1 MPSVSTKP
9 PLWAA
14 LPCPALRQRQRS
26 GSSWLHL
33 LVEKVDLERP
43 LLRRQ
48 RDPVLDV
55 LFAGQPRRDRCRVFE
70 RSQFVPRCFA
80 LLCVALHRYS
90 RARALPCNGS
100 PASPQQADRY
110 CAVLLGHSRLSGP
123 EGSEDRCCGPQ
134 CTVCTLRYFTVLY
147 GAIQSST
154 VLSTTVC
161 CQYSRRTV
169 ELRVVVQQR
178 ERTEV
183 ALVER
188 ERQRPRAALGGIPQ
202 QRQVDLPASGI
213 PTYAAANSAVPTYA
227 EAAAGRSAIQS
238 VEVIA
243 TVTTVAGTA
252 TSPKVSTHV

>member
-14 LPCPALRQRQRS
+14 LPCPAQRQRQRS

-55 LFAGQPRRDRCRVFE
+55 LVAGQPRRDRCRVFE

-110 CAVLLGHSRLSGP
+110 CAVLFGHSRLSGP

-134 CTVCTLRYFTVLY
+134 CTVSTLRYSTVLY
-147 GAIQSST
+147 SPIQSST
-154 VLSTTVC
+154 VLYSTHDHSVLSVLTA
-161 CQYSRRTV
+161 YRRASSGCAAARAHRSGPGGT
-169 ELRVVVQQR
+169 
-178 ERTEV
+178 
-183 ALVER
+183 
-188 ERQRPRAALGGIPQ
+188 RAAAAT
-202 QRQVDLPASGI
+202 RSTRRR
-213 PTYAAANSAVPTYA
+213 PT
-227 EAAAGRSAIQS
+227 AAAGRSAI
-238 VEVIA
+238 
-243 TVTTVAGTA
+243 
-252 TSPKVSTHV
+252 

>member
-70 RSQFVPRCFA
+70 RSQFVPRCVA

-134 CTVCTLRYFTVLY
+134 CTVSTLRYSTVLY
-147 GAIQSST
+147 GPIQSST
-154 VLSTTVC
+154 VLYSTVGVLVLWATTQAPKHNLSASARGQARSHC
-161 CQYSRRTV
+161 AQTTTAALAQAGYPKGGSRAV
-169 ELRVVVQQR
+169 RVVPSLKLLPQKAQ
-178 ERTEV
+178 T
-183 ALVER
+183 AD
-188 ERQRPRAALGGIPQ
+188 IP
-202 QRQVDLPASGI
+202 DSPWGNPGCPAGPGLDSLI
-213 PTYAAANSAVPTYA
+213 SETP
-227 EAAAGRSAIQS
+227 
-238 VEVIA
+238 
-243 TVTTVAGTA
+243 
-252 TSPKVSTHV
+252 

>member
-80 LLCVALHRYS
+80 LLCIGTPSARLALQRPS
-90 RARALPCNGS
+90 CLATTGRPVLRS
-100 PASPQQADRY
+100 PARPQPSVGPRGQRGPLLWTTVY
-110 CAVLLGHSRLSGP
+110 CLYS
-123 EGSEDRCCGPQ
+123 
-134 CTVCTLRYFTVLY
+134 TVLY
-147 GAIQSST
+147 GPLRCYT
-154 VLSTTVC
+154 VLYSTLDHSVLSVLTA
-161 CQYSRRTV
+161 YRRASSGCAAARAHRSGPGGT
-169 ELRVVVQQR
+169 
-178 ERTEV
+178 
-183 ALVER
+183 
-188 ERQRPRAALGGIPQ
+188 RAAAAT
-202 QRQVDLPASGI
+202 RSTRRR
-213 PTYAAANSAVPTYA
+213 PT
-227 EAAAGRSAIQS
+227 AAAGRSAI
-238 VEVIA
+238 
-243 TVTTVAGTA
+243 
-252 TSPKVSTHV
+252 